1 MRASPMGPS
10 LKMVEREGCPINGC
24 SLPGVSA
31 HDAGASSW
39 RHVWCERSIGIWIGL
54 HPAWLALCDGL
65 TPLLLHDFKKRS
77 KSKAVFRASMK

>member
-10 LKMVEREGCPINGC
+10 LKWWSER
-24 SLPGVSA
+24 GVQSTGVRCRVSVPMMPVRLRG
-31 HDAGASSW
+31 DML
-39 RHVWCERSIGIWIGL
+39 CERSIGIWIGL
-54 HPAWLALCDGL
+54 HPAWLEFDDGL

>member
-10 LKMVEREGCPINGC
+10 LKWWSER
-24 SLPGVSA
+24 GVQST
-31 HDAGASSW
+31 GARCRVSVPMMPV
-39 RHVWCERSIGIWIGL
+39 RLRGDMLRERFIGIWIGL
-54 HPAWLALCDGL
+54 HPAWLELCDGL

>member
-10 LKMVEREGCPINGC
+10 LKWWSER
-24 SLPGVSA
+24 GVQSTA
-31 HDAGASSW
+31 ARCRVSVPMMPVRLRGDMLCG
-39 RHVWCERSIGIWIGL
+39 RLIGIWIGL
-54 HPAWLALCDGL
+54 HPAWLELDDGL